1 MLTLNEKQDIF
12 ARFSKIKLS
21 YDHIRHKKVSSNSK
35 DSNNQQFTYMMAIPE
50 GIKVFAWFSIYKDKR
65 VCYILEKQYIYIAN
79 VMASSQLN
87 YGIGTIFYGTMLTS
101 TSFCIEEIY
110 YYKGKQ
116 IQNYNF
122 IDTLSLYKDIFK
134 NDLGYCNNLGFMHFS
149 MPVIE
154 RKITVANVGYNI
166 SHIKYISNHSQILEP
181 IEKPIEKQQPLSGHS
196 LSGHSLSG
204 HSLSGHSLSG
214 HSLSQE
220 VVFNVKP
227 TIQNDIYTLHTY
239 HNSKDDYYYGLAYIP
254 TYTTSVMMN
263 SIFRNIKE
271 NANLDKLEES
281 DSEEEFEN
289 DNIDKFVYLDKSY
302 YMVCIYNNKF
312 KKWTPI
318 KLAEKGAKVISQR
331 EMEKNK
337 Y

>member
-1 MLTLNEKQDIF
+1 MLNQQEIF
-12 ARFSKIKLS
+12 SRFPNIKLS
-21 YDHIRHKKVSSNSK
+21 YEHITHKKVHTFN
-35 DSNNQQFTYMMAIPE
+35 YMIAMPS
-50 GIKVFAWFSIYKDKR
+50 GIKAFAWFSVYKDKR
-65 VCYILEKQYIYIAN
+65 VCYILEKQHIYIVN

-87 YGIGTIFYGTMLTS
+87 YGIGTIFYGTVLTS

-116 IQNYNF
+116 IKNHSF
-122 IDTLSLYKDIFK
+122 IDKLTLYKTFFKHDIGHC
-134 NDLGYCNNLGFMHFS
+134 DDLGFMRFGL
-149 MPVIE
+149 PVIE
-154 RKITVANVGYNI
+154 RKSTMSNVAYNI
-166 SHIKYISNHSQILEP
+166 SYIKYICDNTIINSHILSET
-181 IEKPIEKQQPLSGHS
+181 IEKQQLPHVIEKRQSH
-196 LSGHSLSG
+196 
-204 HSLSGHSLSG
+204 
-214 HSLSQE
+214 E

-227 TIQNDIYTLHTY
+227 HIQNDIYMLHTY

-289 DNIDKFVYLDKSY
+289 DNVDKFVYLDKSC
-302 YMVCIYNNKF
+302 YMVCVYNAKF
-312 KKWTPI
+312 KKWVPI
-318 KLAEKGAKVISQR
+318 KVAEKGAKVISQR

>member
-1 MLTLNEKQDIF
+1 MLNQQEIF
-12 ARFSKIKLS
+12 SRFPNIKLS
-21 YDHIRHKKVSSNSK
+21 YEHITHKKVHTFN
-35 DSNNQQFTYMMAIPE
+35 YMIAMPS
-50 GIKVFAWFSIYKDKR
+50 GIKAFAWFSVYKDKR
-65 VCYILEKQYIYIAN
+65 VCYILEKQHIYIVN

-87 YGIGTIFYGTMLTS
+87 YGIGTIFYGTVLTS

-116 IQNYNF
+116 IKNYSF
-122 IDTLSLYKDIFK
+122 IDKLTLYKDFFK
-134 NDLGYCNNLGFMHFS
+134 HDIGHCDNLGIMRFGL
-149 MPVIE
+149 PVIE
-154 RKITVANVGYNI
+154 RKSTMSNVAYNI
-166 SHIKYISNHSQILEP
+166 SYIKYICDNTVINSHILTEP
-181 IEKPIEKQQPLSGHS
+181 IEKPPS
-196 LSGHSLSG
+196 LQ
-204 HSLSGHSLSG
+204 
-214 HSLSQE
+214 SQE

-227 TIQNDIYTLHTY
+227 HIQNDIYMLHTY

-263 SIFRNIKE
+263 TIFRNIKE

-289 DNIDKFVYLDKSY
+289 DNVDKFVYLDKSC
-302 YMVCIYNNKF
+302 YMVCVYNTKF
-312 KKWTPI
+312 KKWVPI
-318 KLAEKGAKVISQR
+318 KLAEKGAKLISQR

>member
-1 MLTLNEKQDIF
+1 MLNQQEIF
-12 ARFSKIKLS
+12 SRFPNIKLS
-21 YDHIRHKKVSSNSK
+21 YEHITHKKVHTFN
-35 DSNNQQFTYMMAIPE
+35 YMIAMPS
-50 GIKVFAWFSIYKDKR
+50 GIKAFAWFSVYKDKR
-65 VCYILEKQYIYIAN
+65 VCYILEKQHIYIVN

-87 YGIGTIFYGTMLTS
+87 YGIGTIFYGTVLTS

-110 YYKGKQ
+110 YYKGTQ
-116 IQNYNF
+116 IKNHSF
-122 IDTLSLYKDIFK
+122 IDKLTLYKAFFKHDIGHC
-134 NDLGYCNNLGFMHFS
+134 DDLGFMRFGL
-149 MPVIE
+149 PVIE
-154 RKITVANVGYNI
+154 RKSTMSNVAYNI
-166 SHIKYISNHSQILEP
+166 SYIKYICDNTIINSHILSET
-181 IEKPIEKQQPLSGHS
+181 IEKQHPQSHPHQQSQS
-196 LSGHSLSG
+196 RQ
-204 HSLSGHSLSG
+204 
-214 HSLSQE
+214 SQE
-220 VVFNVKP
+220 VIFNVKP
-227 TIQNDIYTLHTY
+227 HIQNDIYMLHTY

-289 DNIDKFVYLDKSY
+289 DNVDKFVYLDKSC
-302 YMVCIYNNKF
+302 YMVCVYNAKF
-312 KKWTPI
+312 KKWVPI

>member
-1 MLTLNEKQDIF
+1 MLNQQEIF
-12 ARFSKIKLS
+12 SRFPNIKLS
-21 YDHIRHKKVSSNSK
+21 YEHITHKKVHTFN
-35 DSNNQQFTYMMAIPE
+35 YMIAMPS
-50 GIKVFAWFSIYKDKR
+50 GIKAFAWFSVYKDKR
-65 VCYILEKQYIYIAN
+65 VCYILEKQHIYIVN

-87 YGIGTIFYGTMLTS
+87 YGIGTIFYGTVLTS

-116 IQNYNF
+116 IKNYSF
-122 IDTLSLYKDIFK
+122 IDKLTLYKDFFK
-134 NDLGYCNNLGFMHFS
+134 HDIGHCDDLGFMRFGL
-149 MPVIE
+149 PVIE
-154 RKITVANVGYNI
+154 KKSTMSNVAYNI
-166 SHIKYISNHSQILEP
+166 SYIKYICDNTIINSHILLETT
-181 IEKPIEKQQPLSGHS
+181 EKPHS
-196 LSGHSLSG
+196 RQ
-204 HSLSGHSLSG
+204 
-214 HSLSQE
+214 SQE
-220 VVFNVKP
+220 VIFNVKP
-227 TIQNDIYTLHTY
+227 HIQNDIYMLHTY

-289 DNIDKFVYLDKSY
+289 DNVDKFVYLDKSC
-302 YMVCIYNNKF
+302 YMVCVYNTKF
-312 KKWTPI
+312 KKWVPI

>member
-1 MLTLNEKQDIF
+1 MLNQQEIF
-12 ARFSKIKLS
+12 SRFPNIKLS
-21 YDHIRHKKVSSNSK
+21 YEHITHKKVHTFN
-35 DSNNQQFTYMMAIPE
+35 YMIAMPS
-50 GIKVFAWFSIYKDKR
+50 GIKAFAWFSVYKDKR
-65 VCYILEKQYIYIAN
+65 VCYILEKQHIYIVN

-87 YGIGTIFYGTMLTS
+87 YRIGTIFYGTVLTS

-116 IQNYNF
+116 IKNYSF
-122 IDTLSLYKDIFK
+122 IDKLTLYKDFFK
-134 NDLGYCNNLGFMHFS
+134 HDIGHCADIGFMQFGL
-149 MPVIE
+149 PVIE
-154 RKITVANVGYNI
+154 RKSTMSNVAYNI
-166 SHIKYISNHSQILEP
+166 SYIKYICDNTIINSHILSET
-181 IEKPIEKQQPLSGHS
+181 IEKQQLPHVIEKRQSH
-196 LSGHSLSG
+196 
-204 HSLSGHSLSG
+204 
-214 HSLSQE
+214 E

-227 TIQNDIYTLHTY
+227 HIQNDIYMLHTY

-289 DNIDKFVYLDKSY
+289 DNVDKFVYLDKSC
-302 YMVCIYNNKF
+302 YMVCVYNAKF
-312 KKWTPI
+312 KKWVPI
-318 KLAEKGAKVISQR
+318 KVAEKGAKVISQR

>member
-1 MLTLNEKQDIF
+1 
-12 ARFSKIKLS
+12 
-21 YDHIRHKKVSSNSK
+21 
-35 DSNNQQFTYMMAIPE
+35 
-50 GIKVFAWFSIYKDKR
+50 
-65 VCYILEKQYIYIAN
+65 
-79 VMASSQLN
+79 MASSQLN

-101 TSFCIEEIY
+101 NSFCIEEIY
-110 YYKGKQ
+110 YYKGKK
-116 IQNYNF
+116 IENASF
-122 IDTLSLYKDIFK
+122 IDKLTLYKDIFK
-134 NDLGYCNNLGFMHFS
+134 NDLGYCNNLGFMHFG

-154 RKITVANVGYNI
+154 RKITVTNVAYNI
-166 SHIKYISNHSQILEP
+166 SHIKYISDNSQISEP
-181 IEKPIEKQQPLSGHS
+181 IEKRQLLLGHS

-204 HSLSGHSLSG
+204 HSLP
-214 HSLSQE
+214 QQ

-289 DNIDKFVYLDKSY
+289 DNVDKFVYLDKSC
-302 YMVCIYNNKF
+302 YMVCVYNSKF
-312 KKWTPI
+312 KKWVPI
-318 KLAEKGAKVISQR
+318 KPAEKGAKVISQR

>member
-1 MLTLNEKQDIF
+1 MLNQQEIF
-12 ARFSKIKLS
+12 SRFPNIKLS
-21 YDHIRHKKVSSNSK
+21 YEHITHKKVHTFN
-35 DSNNQQFTYMMAIPE
+35 YMIAMPS
-50 GIKVFAWFSIYKDKR
+50 GIKAFAWFSVYKDKR
-65 VCYILEKQYIYIAN
+65 VCYILEKQHIYIVN

-87 YGIGTIFYGTMLTS
+87 YGIGTIFYGTVLTS

-116 IQNYNF
+116 IKNYSF
-122 IDTLSLYKDIFK
+122 IDKLTLYKDFFK
-134 NDLGYCNNLGFMHFS
+134 HDIGHCADIGFMQFGL
-149 MPVIE
+149 PVIE
-154 RKITVANVGYNI
+154 RKSTMSNVAYNI
-166 SHIKYISNHSQILEP
+166 SYIKYICDNTIINSHILSET
-181 IEKPIEKQQPLSGHS
+181 IEKQQLPHVIEKRQSH
-196 LSGHSLSG
+196 
-204 HSLSGHSLSG
+204 
-214 HSLSQE
+214 E

-227 TIQNDIYTLHTY
+227 HIQNDIYMLHTY

-289 DNIDKFVYLDKSY
+289 DNVDKFVYLDKSC
-302 YMVCIYNNKF
+302 YMVCVYNAKF
-312 KKWTPI
+312 KKWVPI
-318 KLAEKGAKVISQR
+318 KVAEKGAKVISQR

>member
-1 MLTLNEKQDIF
+1 
-12 ARFSKIKLS
+12 
-21 YDHIRHKKVSSNSK
+21 
-35 DSNNQQFTYMMAIPE
+35 
-50 GIKVFAWFSIYKDKR
+50 
-65 VCYILEKQYIYIAN
+65 
-79 VMASSQLN
+79 MASSQLN
-87 YGIGTIFYGTMLTS
+87 YGIGTIFYGTVLTS

-116 IQNYNF
+116 IKNYSF
-122 IDTLSLYKDIFK
+122 IDKLTLYKDFFK
-134 NDLGYCNNLGFMHFS
+134 HDIGHCADIGFMQFGL
-149 MPVIE
+149 PVIE
-154 RKITVANVGYNI
+154 RKSTMSNVAYNI
-166 SHIKYISNHSQILEP
+166 SYIKYICDNTIINSHILSET
-181 IEKPIEKQQPLSGHS
+181 IEKQQLPHVIEKRQSH
-196 LSGHSLSG
+196 
-204 HSLSGHSLSG
+204 
-214 HSLSQE
+214 E

-227 TIQNDIYTLHTY
+227 HIQNDIYMLHTY

-289 DNIDKFVYLDKSY
+289 DNVDKFVYLDKSC
-302 YMVCIYNNKF
+302 YMVCVYNAKF
-312 KKWTPI
+312 KKWVPI
-318 KLAEKGAKVISQR
+318 KVAEKGAKVISQR

>member
-1 MLTLNEKQDIF
+1 MLNQQEIF
-12 ARFSKIKLS
+12 SRFPNIKLS
-21 YDHIRHKKVSSNSK
+21 YERITHKKVHTFN
-35 DSNNQQFTYMMAIPE
+35 YMIAMPS
-50 GIKVFAWFSIYKDKR
+50 GIKAFAWFSVYKDTR
-65 VCYILEKQYIYIAN
+65 VCYILEKQHIYIAN

-87 YGIGTIFYGTMLTS
+87 YGIGTIFYGTILTS

-116 IQNYNF
+116 IKNYSF
-122 IDTLSLYKDIFK
+122 IDKLILYKDLFK
-134 NDLGYCNNLGFMHFS
+134 HDIGRCDDLGFMRFGL
-149 MPVIE
+149 PVIE
-154 RKITVANVGYNI
+154 RKSTMTNVAYNI
-166 SHIKYISNHSQILEP
+166 SYIKYICDNTIINSHILSEH
-181 IEKPIEKQQPLSGHS
+181 IEKPQSTQ
-196 LSGHSLSG
+196 
-204 HSLSGHSLSG
+204 
-214 HSLSQE
+214 SQE
-220 VVFNVKP
+220 VIFNVKP
-227 TIQNDIYTLHTY
+227 HIQNDIYMLHTY

-254 TYTTSVMMN
+254 TYTSSVMMN

-289 DNIDKFVYLDKSY
+289 DNVDKFVYLDKSC
-302 YMVCIYNNKF
+302 YMVCVYNAKF
-312 KKWTPI
+312 KKWVPI

>member
-1 MLTLNEKQDIF
+1 MLNQEGF
-12 ARFSKIKLS
+12 PNIKLS
-21 YDHIRHKKVSSNSK
+21 YEHITHKKVHTFN
-35 DSNNQQFTYMMAIPE
+35 YMIAMPC
-50 GIKVFAWFSIYKDKR
+50 GIKAFAWFSVYKDKR
-65 VCYILEKQYIYIAN
+65 VCYILEKQHVYIVN

-87 YGIGTIFYGTMLTS
+87 YGIGTIFYGTLLTS

-116 IQNYNF
+116 IKNYNF
-122 IDTLSLYKDIFK
+122 IEKLTLYKEIFK
-134 NDLGYCNNLGFMHFS
+134 HDLGHCDNLGFMLFGL
-149 MPVIE
+149 PVME
-154 RKITVANVGYNI
+154 RKSKMTNVAYNI
-166 SHIKYISNHSQILEP
+166 SYIKYICDNTIINSYILSEP
-181 IEKPIEKQQPLSGHS
+181 EEKRQAIPCPLVEKRQPH
-196 LSGHSLSG
+196 
-204 HSLSGHSLSG
+204 
-214 HSLSQE
+214 E

-227 TIQNDIYTLHTY
+227 HIQNDIYHLHTY

-289 DNIDKFVYLDKSY
+289 DNVDKFVYLDKSC
-302 YMVCIYNNKF
+302 YMVCVYNSKF
-312 KKWTPI
+312 KKWVPI
-318 KLAEKGAKVISQR
+318 KVAEKGARVISQR

>member
-1 MLTLNEKQDIF
+1 MLNQQEIF
-12 ARFSKIKLS
+12 SRFPNIKLS
-21 YDHIRHKKVSSNSK
+21 YEHITHKKVHTFN
-35 DSNNQQFTYMMAIPE
+35 YMIAMPS
-50 GIKVFAWFSIYKDKR
+50 GIKAFAWFSVYKDKR
-65 VCYILEKQYIYIAN
+65 VCYILEKQHIYIVN

-87 YGIGTIFYGTMLTS
+87 YGIGTIFYGTVLTS

-116 IQNYNF
+116 IKNYSF
-122 IDTLSLYKDIFK
+122 IDKLTLYKDFFK
-134 NDLGYCNNLGFMHFS
+134 HDIGHCADIGFMQFGL
-149 MPVIE
+149 PVIE
-154 RKITVANVGYNI
+154 RKSTMSNVAYNI
-166 SHIKYISNHSQILEP
+166 SYIKYICDNTIINSHNLSET
-181 IEKPIEKQQPLSGHS
+181 IEKQQLPHVIEKRQSH
-196 LSGHSLSG
+196 
-204 HSLSGHSLSG
+204 
-214 HSLSQE
+214 E

-227 TIQNDIYTLHTY
+227 HIQNDIYMLHTY

-289 DNIDKFVYLDKSY
+289 DNVDKFVYLDKSC
-302 YMVCIYNNKF
+302 YMVCVYNAKF
-312 KKWTPI
+312 KKWVPI
-318 KLAEKGAKVISQR
+318 KVAEKGAKVISQR

>member
-1 MLTLNEKQDIF
+1 MLNQPEIF
-12 ARFSKIKLS
+12 SRFPNIKLS
-21 YDHIRHKKVSSNSK
+21 YEHITHKKVHTFN
-35 DSNNQQFTYMMAIPE
+35 YMIAMPS
-50 GIKVFAWFSIYKDKR
+50 GIKAFAWFSVYKDKR
-65 VCYILEKQYIYIAN
+65 VCYILEKQHIYIVN

-87 YGIGTIFYGTMLTS
+87 YGIGTIFYGTVLTS

-116 IQNYNF
+116 IKNYSF
-122 IDTLSLYKDIFK
+122 IDKLTLYKDFFK
-134 NDLGYCNNLGFMHFS
+134 HDIGHCADIGFMQFGL
-149 MPVIE
+149 PVIE
-154 RKITVANVGYNI
+154 RKSTMSNVAYNI
-166 SHIKYISNHSQILEP
+166 SYIKYICDNTIINSHILSET
-181 IEKPIEKQQPLSGHS
+181 IEKQQLPHVIEKRQSH
-196 LSGHSLSG
+196 
-204 HSLSGHSLSG
+204 
-214 HSLSQE
+214 E

-227 TIQNDIYTLHTY
+227 HIQNDIYMLHTY

-289 DNIDKFVYLDKSY
+289 DNVDKFVYLDKSC
-302 YMVCIYNNKF
+302 YMVCVYNAKF
-312 KKWTPI
+312 KKWVPI
-318 KLAEKGAKVISQR
+318 KVAEKGAKVISQR

>member
-1 MLTLNEKQDIF
+1 MLNQQEIF
-12 ARFSKIKLS
+12 SRFPNIKLS
-21 YDHIRHKKVSSNSK
+21 YEHITHKKVHTFN
-35 DSNNQQFTYMMAIPE
+35 YMIAMPS
-50 GIKVFAWFSIYKDKR
+50 GIKAFAWFSVYKDKR
-65 VCYILEKQYIYIAN
+65 VCYILEKQHIYIVN

-87 YGIGTIFYGTMLTS
+87 YGIGTIFYGTVLTS

-116 IQNYNF
+116 IKNYSF
-122 IDTLSLYKDIFK
+122 IDKLTLYKDFFK
-134 NDLGYCNNLGFMHFS
+134 HDIGHCDNLGFMRFGL
-149 MPVIE
+149 PVIE
-154 RKITVANVGYNI
+154 RKSAMSNVAYNI
-166 SHIKYISNHSQILEP
+166 SYIKYICDNTVINSHILSEP
-181 IEKPIEKQQPLSGHS
+181 IEKLQ
-196 LSGHSLSG
+196 
-204 HSLSGHSLSG
+204 
-214 HSLSQE
+214 SQE

-227 TIQNDIYTLHTY
+227 HIQNDIYMLHTY

-263 SIFRNIKE
+263 TIFRNIKE

-289 DNIDKFVYLDKSY
+289 DNVDKFVYLDKSC
-302 YMVCIYNNKF
+302 YMVCVYNTKF
-312 KKWTPI
+312 KKWVPI